1 MKVWQKIAAALS
13 LSLLVSWLSSSTVLA
28 QDNNQPVSIL
38 SDILV
43 PILVIIDKLL
53 DYWVNSISGNSLTD
67 PWGTGL
73 VNSLATLIQQLVTF
87 LAQFSLLLP
96 ANTM

>member
-1 MKVWQKIAAALS
+1 MKVWQKIAAVLS
-13 LSLLVSWLSSSTVLA
+13 LGVVLPWLGSGIALA
-28 QDNNQPVSIL
+28 QDTNQPVSIL

-73 VNSLATLIQQLVTF
+73 VASLATLIQELTRF
-87 LAQFSLLLP
+87 FAQFSLLLP
-96 ANTM
+96 YNNL

>member
-13 LSLLVSWLSSSTVLA
+13 FSLLMPWLGSSTALA
-28 QDNNQPVSIL
+28 QDDNPSVSIL

-73 VNSLATLIQQLVTF
+73 VSSLATIIQQMAKVY
-87 LAQFSLLLP
+87 AQFSLLLP
-96 ANTM
+96 GNNL

>member
-13 LSLLVSWLSSSTVLA
+13 LSLLMPWLSSSTALA
-28 QDNNQPVSIL
+28 QDTNQPVSIL